1 MDNDYKKFGLE
12 VFKYLDSL
20 FLYGTG
26 GLSLSLAELIKSKIS
41 IKKSPLDWNG
51 KNWPTYY
58 YNEKS
63 LLWVMDRK
71 NNKLYLPQSVLI
83 GPWEAKDL
91 FDKIKVELYE
101 PNFIPPYKNE
111 QCLGFYKKDD
121 DFNGENARLKN
132 YDRDNKSLTFQGAHY
147 FDWIMTNLSLDYDRA
162 PLSTLRQETS
172 TGGKLQDLDNNP
184 LTNITGINGLL
195 FSNDGHMI
203 YQKRNKKVL
212 VRPNQLCSG
221 FSGTIDKIDIRH
233 LTQSSTP
240 YLSNLDTLREAVEE
254 IGICRDDLKN
264 IIFLGITR
272 ELIRGGTPE
281 IFYAVDLNL
290 DRKKIL
296 ELIPKDKEGIIKSVN
311 FGRYAKSINDESIPA
326 LSESTLWG
334 LIEKIENE
342 TKAPVSI
349 PFLTNLALWYWHWEN
364 NKVGA
369 DSYNAT
375 TKL

>member
-1 MDNDYKKFGLE
+1 MDNDYKKFGLK
-12 VFKYLDSL
+12 VFENLDSN
-20 FLYGTG
+20 FLYGTA
-26 GLSLSLAELIKSKIS
+26 GLSLSIAKLIKSKIS
-41 IKKSPLDWNG
+41 IKKPPLDWDG

-58 YNEKS
+58 HNEKS
-63 LLWVMDRK
+63 LLWVMGRK

-132 YDRDNKSLTFQGAHY
+132 YDRDKNTLTFQGASY
-147 FDWIMTNLSLDYDRA
+147 FDWIMTNLSLDYDRT
-162 PLSTLRQETS
+162 PLPTLRQETS
-172 TGGKLQDLDNNP
+172 VGDKLQDLDNNP

-195 FSNDGHMI
+195 FSNDGYMI

-254 IGICRDDLKN
+254 IGIRRKDFKK

-281 IFYAVDLNL
+281 VFYAVDLDL
-290 DRKKIL
+290 DRKSIL
-296 ELIPKDKEGIIKSVN
+296 ELIPQDKEGVIKSVN
-311 FGRYAKSINDESIPA
+311 FGRYARSINDESASA

-334 LIEKIENE
+334 LIEKVEKE
-342 TKAPVSI
+342 TNAPVSI

-364 NKVGA
+364 DKVGA
-369 DSYNAT
+369 NSYSESSR
-375 TKL
+375 L